1 MLKKVFILFSIIFAF
16 NALSFI
22 YLDVEVIHE
31 KGFDDKMILKSELMS
46 REKIFSEKPILLQ
59 MKNGLQL
66 SFFPKFNEEKLI
78 EEKESIITVEGVL
91 QDLSANSREPKK
103 FNLKV
108 KIGEKG
114 VMEFKSKE
122 GQKTRI
128 TVKPVL
134 K

>member
-1 MLKKVFILFSIIFAF
+1 MLKKVFILISIIFAF

-114 VMEFKSKE
+114 VMEFKNKE